1 MWFLKVVSSANK
13 QSKYL
18 FLRTIIRLY
27 DVVSGLWLNSFHWQT
42 LFTARYVSVSTL
54 GVVPSS
60 WGRRKN
66 CPSRVSALWL
76 GLLRAWSTLQKIPQ
90 SWFIVPKC
98 CRSEVKP
105 VCTYLHT
112 AYKNSPLKPF
122 CMRGGDQNLN
132 TSFKSFNCSLSYH
145 EHSRTSFKTSKR
157 DRKPHRNVQRCKGNS
172 KASHWSSCHQQWL
185 FSPNAAAAFLPF
197 D

>member
-1 MWFLKVVSSANK
+1 MWFPAFGWTPSTGKPYSPPDTLVY
-13 QSKYL
+13 Q
-18 FLRTIIRLY
+18 
-27 DVVSGLWLNSFHWQT
+27 LWGWSRQ
-42 LFTARYVSVSTL
+42 AEVAE
-54 GVVPSS
+54 
-60 WGRRKN
+60 KN

-122 CMRGGDQNLN
+122 CVRGGDQNLN